1 MTATSLDPRAERFKE
16 QLEAAF
22 AGEASGKDFETSNA
36 YGDVA
41 TITWSLLENYIAA
54 AEANPKGYKV
64 ATKDFVDT
72 KVDNVPD
79 EKIWPLVWAAVETL
93 GPLIID
99 IATKEFKPQKKD
111 LISAIDSVP
120 AHRRKDKGWVDYAT
134 TLALI
139 LAQGTVQVL
148 SDKKDF
154 GASGQYPTMPKPP
167 KDADPAYF
175 RDALTFATAST
186 KFLDFSFHF

>member
-22 AGEASGKDFETSNA
+22 AGDASGKDFETSNA

-41 TITWSLLENYIAA
+41 TITWSLLENYVAA

-79 EKIWPLVWAAVETL
+79 EKIWPLVWQAVEVL

-99 IATKEFKPQKKD
+99 IATKDFKPQKKD

-120 AHRRKDKGWVDYAT
+120 AHRRKDPGWVDYAT

-139 LAQGTVQVL
+139 LAEGTVQVL

-154 GASGQYPTMPKPP
+154 ATSGQYPTMPKPP
-167 KDADPAYF
+167 KDSDPAYF
-175 RDALTFATAST
+175 RDALTFATSST

>member
-22 AGEASGKDFETSNA
+22 AGEASGKSFEMSNA

-41 TITWSLLENYIAA
+41 TITWSLLENYVAA
-54 AEANPKGYKV
+54 AEANSKGYRV
-64 ATKDFVDT
+64 ATKDFVDN
-72 KVDNVPD
+72 KVQNVPD
-79 EKIWPLVWAAVETL
+79 EKIWPLVWQAVETL

-99 IATKEFKPQKKD
+99 IATKDFKPQKKD
-111 LISAIDSVP
+111 LMSAIDSVP
-120 AHRRKDKGWVDYAT
+120 AHRRKDKDWVDYAT

-148 SDKKDF
+148 SDNKDF
-154 GASGQYPTMPKPP
+154 ATSGQYPTMPKPP
-167 KDADPAYF
+167 NDADPAYF

-186 KFLDFSFHF
+186 KFLDFTFNF